1 MQEEE
6 EEVEEEIEEP
16 LEEETPEPEVEVVE
30 EETEAKDTGVKK
42 SWGGRGTF
50 SKGSAFRVE
59 NKAFIKN

>member
-6 EEVEEEIEEP
+6 EVVEEIEQP
-16 LEEETPEPEVEVVE
+16 LEEETQEPEVEVVE
-30 EETEAKDTGVKK
+30 EEAEPKATGEKK